1 VTPLPAVL
9 ALWDSWVHVCTPDGS
24 DVVANIKAPVDEH
37 FSLLTTL
44 YIPYIDSDYCHVG
57 FRGDLDYSWLQR
69 KCDVVKNVVLS

>member
-1 VTPLPAVL
+1 MTLLPAVL

-24 DVVANIKAPVDEH
+24 NVVADIKAPVDEH

-57 FRGDLDYSWLQR
+57 FWGDLDYSWFRR